1 MDNKKKIKLPA
12 ARAAVTAY
20 HCTKSTDGKP
30 IQGSESDPLGMYTG
44 LPNEKGAKQGER
56 PTQDADDL

>member
-1 MDNKKKIKLPA
+1 MEQKKKIKLPA

-20 HCTKSTDGKP
+20 HCEKSTDGAP
-30 IQGSESDPLGMYTG
+30 ICGSESDPLGMYTG
-44 LPNEKGAKQGER
+44 VPNLTDKREAER